1 MNRSVVVLPMV
12 LLMACLS
19 LLPGFAWA
27 QSKTLVVVSVP
38 VLGLI
43 AREIGGPQIEVHQL
57 LQGDAS
63 PHDYAMKFS
72 DRKALAQADRVFWIA
87 PALEAFL
94 SGPLTSSPHSIVL
107 FASLSESDAHI
118 WFAPELVRS
127 SARVMAQHF
136 TQLKPADAALF
147 ATRLAAFETQLVAAE
162 QRLSTQLRALNGIQ
176 LVVGHDAY
184 DQLTREN
191 SLSPALAVLQQIQ
204 TTASARRIA
213 TLEQQISAGG
223 NFCVIEER
231 NHPLPVARQ
240 LAQRHGL
247 PLVVV
252 DVYAARSPSYVGWL
266 DELGQALSGCRS
278 ASI

>member
-12 LLMACLS
+12 LLAAYLS
-19 LLPGFAWA
+19 LLPVFALA
-27 QSKTLVVVSVP
+27 QDKPLVVVSVP

-43 AREIGGPQIEVHQL
+43 AREIGGPQIDVHQL

-72 DRKALAQADRVFWIA
+72 DRKALALADRVFWIA

-94 SGPLTSSPHSIVL
+94 AGPLTSNPHSVAL
-107 FASLSESDAHI
+107 FAALPESDAHI
-118 WFAPELVRS
+118 WFAPELVRN

-136 TQLKPADAALF
+136 TELKPADAALF
-147 ATRLAAFETQLVAAE
+147 AARLAAFETQLVASS
-162 QRLSTQLRALNGIQ
+162 QKLSTQLRALDGVRF
-176 LVVGHDAY
+176 VVGHDAY
-184 DQLTREN
+184 GQLTREN
-191 SLSPALAVLQQIQ
+191 GLSPALVVLQQIQ
-204 TTASARRIA
+204 TTASAKRIA
-213 TLEQQISAGG
+213 MLEQQISAGG

-252 DVYAARSPSYVGWL
+252 DVYAARSSSYVGWL
-266 DELGQALSGCRS
+266 DELGQVLSGCR
-278 ASI
+278 AVSI